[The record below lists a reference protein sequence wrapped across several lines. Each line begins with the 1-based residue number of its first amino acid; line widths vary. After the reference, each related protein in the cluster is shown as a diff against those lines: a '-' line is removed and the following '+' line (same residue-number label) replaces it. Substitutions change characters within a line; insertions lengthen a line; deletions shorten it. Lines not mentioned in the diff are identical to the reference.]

1 MDLDTLANLLA
12 RLHDVPM
19 PADTLAQV
27 KGAVFLAAAGVP
39 AEHAQ

>member
-1 MDLDTLANLLA
+1 MDLQSMLNLLA
-12 RLHDVPM
+12 HLDAVTM

-39 AEHAQ
+39 AEAVR